1 MDQHGLVLR
10 EVETVT
16 SGHPR
21 SFPLGG
27 ETHAHP
33 GDHSS
38 FPGPASLKGK
48 GRIAFIWGIS
58 GTVLSAAG
66 FIAMALFEQY
76 NDSLNELRRDLK
88 HFNETSAELV
98 KKDSMRRCFDQLKEC
113 FKEVHASAAARAQ
126 LERELRA
133 SEEERK
139 ELTHE
144 LQRVRERLASVE
156 GRQAA
161 TAVVVPLPPAKK

>member
-1 MDQHGLVLR
+1 MDQHELVLR

-21 SFPLGG
+21 HSPLGG
-27 ETHAHP
+27 ETLGHP
-33 GDHSS
+33 GELGHFPASS
-38 FPGPASLKGK
+38 SLKGK
-48 GRIAFIWGIS
+48 GRSAFIWGIS

-98 KKDSMRRCFDQLKEC
+98 KKES
-113 FKEVHASAAARAQ
+113 
-126 LERELRA
+126 
-133 SEEERK
+133 
-139 ELTHE
+139 
-144 LQRVRERLASVE
+144 
-156 GRQAA
+156 
-161 TAVVVPLPPAKK
+161 